1 VGRCKQ
7 VIQPYRRNAYNHVL
21 YVEILQSC
29 NKRSTFHSTEMSNLL
44 RQRHI
49 MSVFRHCRL
58 FVNCEV
64 FDETIWTTLPYMFER
79 VWQLQ
84 SISAAPSLKHHV
96 PGSATRHA
104 GEGKP
109 LRSDYMH
116 IILYI
121 VRASSCVHIP
131 TRITDLK
138 PQSVLHVIHF
148 IVPSHHLVA
157 MHS

>member
-1 VGRCKQ
+1 MDYITLDVRTRLAASVNLSCT
-7 VIQPYRRNAYNHVL
+7 
-21 YVEILQSC
+21 QSQAP
-29 NKRSTFHSTEMSNLL
+29 RTSFG
-44 RQRHI
+44 
-49 MSVFRHCRL
+49 
-58 FVNCEV
+58 
-64 FDETIWTTLPYMFER
+64 Y
-79 VWQLQ
+79 
-84 SISAAPSLKHHV
+84 SIC
-96 PGSATRHA
+96 